1 MSFAVKPTCQVK
13 ASGRSVEEGCM
24 TIEQEAVHVTSTSGE
39 PRAIELIEETFDP
52 SGLVVTVSGELDV
65 ATAPALR
72 AHLDAAIDAGAQ
84 RLVIDL
90 RSVSFLD
97 SVALAAIVHAKQRL
111 PEAGRMALAVDP
123 SSYTMLVFE
132 STGLTQVLDL
142 VETRAQA
149 VERVSG

>member
-1 MSFAVKPTCQVK
+1 
-13 ASGRSVEEGCM
+13 M

-39 PRAIELIEETFDP
+39 PRGIELIEETFDP

-72 AHLDAAIDAGAQ
+72 DHLEAAIEAGAQ

-90 RSVSFLD
+90 RAISFLD
-97 SVALAAIVHAKQRL
+97 SVALAAIVHAKQLL
-111 PEAGRMALAVDP
+111 PEDGRMALAVDP
-123 SSYTMLVFE
+123 SSYVMLVFE
-132 STGLTQVLDL
+132 STGLTKVLDL

-149 VERVSG
+149 IEHVSG

>member
-1 MSFAVKPTCQVK
+1 
-13 ASGRSVEEGCM
+13 M
-24 TIEQEAVHVTSTSGE
+24 TIEHEAVHVTSTSGE
-39 PRAIELIEETFDP
+39 PRGIQLTEETFEP

-72 AHLDAAIDAGAQ
+72 DHLEAAIEAGMH

-90 RSVSFLD
+90 CAISFLD

-111 PEAGRMALAVDP
+111 PEEGRMALAIDP
-123 SSYTMLVFE
+123 SSYVMQVFE
-132 STGLTQVLDL
+132 STGVTQVLEL

-149 VERVSG
+149 IEHVSR